1 MCEPLPSAVPLRR
14 RSRLFA
20 VVLTVATVW
29 LSSACSAP
37 PHVEVRSQRIAL
49 RTGIELAYLDRGPA
63 DGEAVVLLHGYT
75 DSSFSFSR
83 MLPHLPAGWRVVVP
97 DLRGHG
103 ASSKDAPTCT
113 MLDLAADVVAFL
125 DALGIERATLV
136 GHSMGSLVAQIVAS
150 DHPRRVRG
158 LVLIGSMV
166 RGGNE
171 ATLGLLEEVSAMRG
185 AVDEAFVRDFQQACL
200 AGPVPDD
207 FFAAVVEHGT
217 TVRHDTWRRALADFV
232 LQDTSARLGAIGAPT
247 LIVWGAEDAF
257 SSRDEQDEL
266 AGRIRGAELR
276 VLPAVGHC
284 PNWEQPAL
292 VAGLLVDFVAAAPS
306 PPHPIR

>member
-1 MCEPLPSAVPLRR
+1 MLESPPSVVPLRR

-20 VVLTVATVW
+20 IALTGATA
-29 LSSACSAP
+29 LPSSACSAP
-37 PHVEVRSQRIAL
+37 PHVEVRNQRVAL

-83 MLPHLPAGWRVVVP
+83 MLPHLPAEWRVLVP
-97 DLRGHG
+97 DQRGHG
-103 ASSKDAPTCT
+103 ASSKDAATCT

-150 DHPRRVRG
+150 DHPGRVRG

-171 ATLGLLEEVSAMRG
+171 ATLGLLAEVTAMRG
-185 AVDEAFVRDFQQACL
+185 AVDEPFVRDFQRACL

-207 FFAAVVEHGT
+207 FFTAVVEHGT
-217 TVRHDTWRRALADFV
+217 TVPLDTWRRALADFV
-232 LQDTSARLGAIGAPT
+232 LQDTSARLGAIRAPT
-247 LIVWGAEDAF
+247 LVVWGTEDAF
-257 SSRDEQDEL
+257 FPRDEQDEL
-266 AGRIRGAELR
+266 ARRIRGAELH

-284 PNWEQPAL
+284 PNWECPELTATM
-292 VAGLLVDFVAAAPS
+292 LVDFVAGTAS